1 MCPRSCSSG
10 GTLSTTGTGTTLS
23 LCPWGRA
30 APSPASTTA
39 ASTGEA
45 SPSDRAPPRTR
56 ESGYYVE
63 IASLCLNAVML
74 QTRDSFW
81 RGRVRGL
88 RRENPVHLLRV
99 QRLKTNIQIQW
110 MSKYWEI
117 RSRKSW
123 LLKYLKIKMRFLVTL
138 SVFLYDA
145 KLWVFIKWLSYC
157 LEIFCK
163 Q

>member
-1 MCPRSCSSG
+1 MFKWWDPVYYWYRNDIESVSVRRGCTFTGFDDSSLNGGSFTIRSGSSSDTWAIRG
-10 GTLSTTGTGTTLS
+10 IRDSGLS
-23 LCPWGRA
+23 L
-30 APSPASTTA
+30 
-39 ASTGEA
+39 
-45 SPSDRAPPRTR
+45 
-56 ESGYYVE
+56 
-63 IASLCLNAVML
+63 MF
-74 QTRDSFW
+74 QTRDPVW

-99 QRLKTNIQIQW
+99 QRLKPNIQIQW

-117 RSRKSW
+117 GFRKSWLDSW
-123 LLKYLKIKMRFLVTL
+123 LLKYLNIKRRILLTL

>member
-1 MCPRSCSSG
+1 MFKWWDPVYYWYRNDIESVSVRKGCTFTGFDDSSLNGGSFTIRSGSAKDTWVRIQRWDSE
-10 GTLSTTGTGTTLS
+10 
-23 LCPWGRA
+23 PE
-30 APSPASTTA
+30 PH
-39 ASTGEA
+39 
-45 SPSDRAPPRTR
+45 
-56 ESGYYVE
+56 V
-63 IASLCLNAVML
+63 VMF
-74 QTRDSFW
+74 QPCDSFW

-88 RRENPVHLLRV
+88 RRENPVHLLCV

-117 RSRKSW
+117 RSRKSWLDSW